1 VFLFCFATQTV
12 TVASSASPRA
22 TAPAPGAGAPGL
34 GFDGLLFGHRG
45 LYHSVAAFSTA
56 MVDGNAGEIP
66 HRPAGLPQHACSSW
80 ISVYYADS
88 QFMIDVGLSV
98 GLSAHFF
105 V

>member
-1 VFLFCFATQTV
+1 
-12 TVASSASPRA
+12 
-22 TAPAPGAGAPGL
+22 
-34 GFDGLLFGHRG
+34 
-45 LYHSVAAFSTA
+45 